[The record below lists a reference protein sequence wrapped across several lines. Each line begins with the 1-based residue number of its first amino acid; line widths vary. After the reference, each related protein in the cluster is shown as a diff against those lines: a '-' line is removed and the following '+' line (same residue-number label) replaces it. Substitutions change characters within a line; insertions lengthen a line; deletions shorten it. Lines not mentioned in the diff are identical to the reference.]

1 MTSAPI
7 GRPSSGLVIDTPER
21 RALRESVSKL
31 VGAYGRGYFRD
42 IVRRGARPDELWAE
56 MGRAGYLGVHLPE
69 EHGGGGGGLTDL
81 AIVIEETAAQ
91 GCPMFMIVISPA
103 ICGSILAAHAS
114 PVIKDRYLRG
124 IAEGTVKMAF
134 AITEPDAGSNTHKIK
149 TTARHGGDGWR
160 ISGQKYWTSGVDE
173 AEALLV
179 VARDAEPGP
188 DGRSTLSLFVVETD
202 APGLGLQP
210 IDSALQLPEKQ
221 FTTFFDDVPVRPDGL
236 IGEEGR
242 GLKQVFS
249 GLNPERIAAACV
261 ANGIGRYALARG
273 TQYARD
279 RSVWGTPIGAHQGV
293 AHPLA
298 EAYIAVELSRV
309 AAMRAAELAD
319 RGADAAEAGNIAK
332 LAAGD
337 AATMALDRAIQVHG
351 GNGLS
356 NEFGLS
362 DLWFVARMFKTA
374 PVSREMILNHIAQHS
389 LGLPKSY

>member
-1 MTSAPI
+1 M
-7 GRPSSGLVIDTPER
+7 
-21 RALRESVSKL
+21 
-31 VGAYGRGYFRD
+31 
-42 IVRRGARPDELWAE
+42 
-56 MGRAGYLGVHLPE
+56 
-69 EHGGGGGGLTDL
+69 
-81 AIVIEETAAQ
+81 
-91 GCPMFMIVISPA
+91 
-103 ICGSILAAHAS
+103 
-114 PVIKDRYLRG
+114 
-124 IAEGTVKMAF
+124 
-134 AITEPDAGSNTHKIK
+134 
-149 TTARHGGDGWR
+149 
-160 ISGQKYWTSGVDE
+160 
-173 AEALLV
+173 
-179 VARDAEPGP
+179 
-188 DGRSTLSLFVVETD
+188 
-202 APGLGLQP
+202 
-210 IDSALQLPEKQ
+210 
-221 FTTFFDDVPVRPDGL
+221 
-236 IGEEGR
+236 
-242 GLKQVFS
+242 FS

-273 TQYARD
+273 AQYAHD

-298 EAYIAVELSRV
+298 EAYVAVEMSRV

-319 RGADAAEAGNIAK
+319 SGADAAEAANIAK